1 MIEDSEARR
10 VRKENAEVSSDPT
23 QEKAE
28 SLRTNAVLR
37 DLEREGL
44 IKKLPFDRKK
54 IDGAMALAHRDA
66 KTSRAVLANDHDW
79 AYTIAYNAIL
89 QAGRAL
95 MFAHG
100 YRPDGANQHISV
112 VKFAELYL
120 EGKDAIVF
128 DRMRRKRHSSVY
140 DTAGAI
146 SATEAEFAVGQAG
159 LLIDRIEAL
168 LKNFQME

>member
-1 MIEDSEARR
+1 MIE
-10 VRKENAEVSSDPT
+10 
-23 QEKAE
+23 
-28 SLRTNAVLR
+28 

-44 IKKLPFDRKK
+44 VKKVPVDRKK
-54 IDGAMALAHRDA
+54 VDGAMALAHRDA
-66 KTSRAVLANDHDW
+66 KTSRAILANDYDW

-100 YRPDGANQHISV
+100 YRPDGVNQHISV

-120 EGKDAIVF
+120 EGNDAIVF

-140 DTAGAI
+140 GTAGVV
-146 SATEAEFAVGQAG
+146 SATEAEFAVGQAE
-159 LLIDRIEAL
+159 LLIRRIGAL